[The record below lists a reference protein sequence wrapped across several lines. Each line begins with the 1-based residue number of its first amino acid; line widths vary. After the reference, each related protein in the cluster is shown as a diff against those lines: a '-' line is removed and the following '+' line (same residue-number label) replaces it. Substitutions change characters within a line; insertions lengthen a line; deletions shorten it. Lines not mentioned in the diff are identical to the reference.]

1 MHISLEI
8 EELLLFA
15 FIVHSSFE
23 SIKGERG
30 ANVSNEA
37 HNEKLPL
44 EQTLLYYCWRPFPLF
59 KLRKKVLNGLMRVP
73 NGPTKLVNVMRLM
86 LQNGY

>member
-8 EELLLFA
+8 DFFFFFA

-37 HNEKLPL
+37 HDEEIPL
-44 EQTLLYYCWRPFPLF
+44 EQTLLYYSWRPFPLL
-59 KLRKKVLNGLMRVP
+59 KLRRKVLNGLMRVS